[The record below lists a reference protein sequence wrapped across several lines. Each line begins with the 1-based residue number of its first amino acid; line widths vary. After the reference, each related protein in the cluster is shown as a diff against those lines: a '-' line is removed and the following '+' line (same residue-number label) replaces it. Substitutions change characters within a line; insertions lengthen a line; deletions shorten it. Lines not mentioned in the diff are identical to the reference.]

1 MELLPAHRTAMREF
15 DARVRAVPDW
25 DGPTACADW
34 SARDLLNHLV
44 SEQWW
49 VPHLLAGET
58 LEQVGDRYDGDLIGS
73 DPLGA
78 WSRASARSRKAWDE
92 ADITGEVH
100 VTGGV
105 IPTEDY
111 GWQMTLDLAVHAW
124 DLARGA
130 GGDERL
136 HPDLAQQ
143 LHDVFA
149 PQVADF
155 QGLGLFDPPQP
166 VPEDADAQTRLLAL
180 LGRRA

>member
-1 MELLPAHRTAMREF
+1 MQLLPAHRTAMREF
-15 DARVRAVPDW
+15 DARVRAVRDW
-25 DGPTACADW
+25 DAPTACSAW

-58 LEQVGDRYDGDLIGS
+58 LQQVGDRYDGDLVGD

-78 WSRASARSRKAWDE
+78 WNEASARARTAWDE

-105 IPTEDY
+105 IPAEEY

-124 DLARGA
+124 DLARGT
-130 GGDERL
+130 GGNEHL
-136 HPDLAQQ
+136 NPELAQQ

-149 PQVADF
+149 PQVPRF
-155 QGLGLFDPPQP
+155 QGLGIFDPPRP
-166 VPEDADAQTRLLAL
+166 VPDDADAQTRLLAV

>member
-1 MELLPAHRTAMREF
+1 MQLLPAHRTAMREF
-15 DARVRAVPDW
+15 DARVRAVQDW
-25 DGPTACADW
+25 NGPTACASW
-34 SARDLLNHLV
+34 TARDLLNHLV

-58 LEQVGDRYDGDLIGS
+58 LEQVGDRYDGDLTGP
-73 DPLGA
+73 DPAAA
-78 WSRASARSRKAWDE
+78 WNAASARSRQAWDE
-92 ADITGEVH
+92 AELTGEVH

-105 IPTEDY
+105 IATAEY

-136 HPDLAQQ
+136 HPDLVQQ
-143 LHDVFA
+143 LHEVFA
-149 PQVADF
+149 PQVPDF
-155 QGLGLFDPPQP
+155 QGLGLFDPPLP
-166 VPEDADAQTRLLAL
+166 VAEDADAQTRLLAA